1 MGEGAGAGTEPPA
14 GLSFFGIGARSSSP
28 VYTLLAA
35 GTDAYVRSQGELH
48 GGRRAAGDARFLY
61 DNECMWAGAAGRG
74 TGGRP
79 CSSSSSELE
88 DD

>member
-35 GTDAYVRSQGELH
+35 GTDAYVRSQGEL
-48 GGRRAAGDARFLY
+48 RARG
-61 DNECMWAGAAGRG
+61 GAAPRETPAFYMIMSACGRG
-74 TGGRP
+74 PRGGA
-79 CSSSSSELE
+79 LE
-88 DD
+88 AGHAAAAALS